1 MKVLLDSNVWRY
13 VANENAGAALEQC
26 AFTSDTQLVVVPA
39 LVFEARELK
48 DEPLR
53 KALLKLLAHPAWTR
67 LMPEAFLEAQEI
79 KTAFRHFRPEWL
91 IPSPDLTEVNAL
103 ELDWRRNDGG
113 FWSRAYDDIAP
124 PVTNESL
131 RGQREHDLARQESQ
145 EIRKRVLQR
154 KQTLGSISLR
164 EAYGVPL
171 SAPPGWQGQPVEY
184 WRVPSLYH
192 IQIELAVYASPYREW
207 LDSEIDVAAIAAS
220 SDSLTKL
227 WYYEITPNDAPRQWV
242 RGAFELLQAFH
253 KVTSGNPADSQL
265 SSHLLDV
272 DVLVSADRNFVRFAE
287 KCRADAP
294 FTLAQARL
302 VAGGVNAVSELLALM
317 ARGCGD

>member
-13 VANENAGAALEQC
+13 VANQNAGAALEQC
-26 AFTSDTQLVVVPA
+26 ALKSDVQLVVVPA
-39 LVFEARELK
+39 LVFEARKLK
-48 DEPLR
+48 DDPVR
-53 KALLKLLAHPAWTR
+53 NAILKLLAHPAWTR

-79 KTAFRHFRPEWL
+79 KTAIRRFRPDWL

-103 ELDWRRNDGG
+103 ELDWRRDDGG
-113 FWSRAYDDIAP
+113 FWSRAHDDIAP
-124 PVTNESL
+124 PVTKESL
-131 RGQREHDLARQESQ
+131 RGEREHDLARQESQ

-154 KQTLGSISLR
+154 KQALGSISIR
-164 EAYGVPL
+164 EVYGIPP
-171 SAPPGWQGQPVEY
+171 SALLGWQGKPVEY

-192 IQIELAVYASPYREW
+192 IKTELDVYASPYREW
-207 LDSEIDVAAIAAS
+207 LDSEINVVAIAAS
-220 SDSLTKL
+220 PESLTKL

-265 SSHLLDV
+265 SSHLVDV

-294 FTLAQARL
+294 FTLAQAHL
-302 VAGGVNAVSELLALM
+302 VAGGVNAVSELLALVS
-317 ARGCGD
+317 RLR